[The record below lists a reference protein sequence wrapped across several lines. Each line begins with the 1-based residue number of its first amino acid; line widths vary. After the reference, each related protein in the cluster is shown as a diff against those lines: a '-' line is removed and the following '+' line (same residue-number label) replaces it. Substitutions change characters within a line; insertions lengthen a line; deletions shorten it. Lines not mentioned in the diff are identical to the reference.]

1 VPDRLLNKSP
11 EKTEFSTNLTLG
23 DGYANYHQ
31 TVALELLLRGPSAP
45 LSTGSYCSF
54 AIAVSFPDPLRRRCG
69 SSVVIVPRQR
79 GTYISHPPYI
89 RRQRRSVRRFAT
101 ERHRGCAWWRLHG
114 QLGA

>member
-11 EKTEFSTNLTLG
+11 EKTEFSTNLILG

-31 TVALELLLRGPSAP
+31 NRCTSSSIERTECAAQYWVILFVCHRRVVPGHPSAP
-45 LSTGSYCSF
+45 LRQLG
-54 AIAVSFPDPLRRRCG
+54 L
-69 SSVVIVPRQR
+69 IVPRRR